1 MHTHRYTHTGIHT
14 LIDRQR
20 GEKGTER
27 RETDKRWGEREREG
41 RGGGRREREIES
53 HRLLLYHVI

>member
-41 RGGGRREREIES
+41 KRGREEGERDRES
-53 HRLLLYHVI
+53 